1 MTIREHPALGW
12 WMAFAGAFGFSF
24 KAVLVKLAYRYGVD
38 AEVVAVVV
46 LHVVDAPDGDLPCV
60 AVLVA
65 QGARHSD
72 EVAGA
77 QPRAGVDS

>member
-38 AEVVAVVV
+38 AETILA
-46 LHVVDAPDGDLPCV
+46 LRMGFALPFFLLLGW
-60 AVLVA
+60 A
-65 QGARHSD
+65 
-72 EVAGA
+72 AGLCTILS
-77 QPRAGVDS
+77 VNSV

>member
-38 AEVVAVVV
+38 AETILANQTVK
-46 LHVVDAPDGDLPCV
+46 
-60 AVLVA
+60 
-65 QGARHSD
+65 
-72 EVAGA
+72 EVYLGHEF
-77 QPRAGVDS
+77 RL